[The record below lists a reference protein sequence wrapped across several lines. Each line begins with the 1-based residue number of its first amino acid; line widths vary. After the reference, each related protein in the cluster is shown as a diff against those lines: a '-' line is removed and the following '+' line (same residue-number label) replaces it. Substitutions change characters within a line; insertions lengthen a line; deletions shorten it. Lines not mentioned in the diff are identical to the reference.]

1 MRNFYEVLGVGPGAD
16 DESIKNA
23 FYSLAKTF
31 HPDLNS
37 GNELAERRFKEV
49 SQAYDTLRDPKTRAA
64 YELGLVHQR
73 KNSRRR
79 VSTAAMTGFL
89 TSMLSTIIISL
100 AMIWLLTNGGQV
112 LPSDQDRDVTRPKRP
127 VSAPQE
133 KSLHALTDHSARRLL
148 PERGGLQ

>member
-16 DESIKNA
+16 DEKIRDA
-23 FYSLAKTF
+23 FHSLAKTF

-37 GNELAERRFKEV
+37 GDEMAERRFKEIG
-49 SQAYDTLRDPKTRAA
+49 QAYDTLRDPRTRAA

-89 TSMLSTIIISL
+89 TSMLSTIVISL
-100 AMIWLLTNGGQV
+100 AMIWLLTNGGPV
-112 LPSDQDRDVTRPKRP
+112 LPGGQDRDVTRPKRP
-127 VSAPQE
+127 VSAPQG
-133 KSLHALTDHSARRLL
+133 KSLHAHTDDLVRRLL
-148 PERGGLQ
+148 PGRGGL